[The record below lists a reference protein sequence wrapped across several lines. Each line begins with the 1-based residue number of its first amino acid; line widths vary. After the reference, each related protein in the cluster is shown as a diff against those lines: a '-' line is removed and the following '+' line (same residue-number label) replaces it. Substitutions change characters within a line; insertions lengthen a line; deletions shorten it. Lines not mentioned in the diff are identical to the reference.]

1 MLINQI
7 PLPIKLLRIQFRL
20 IWLRNKSGSFF
31 HDIKFHIRSQSQET
45 NPPVRKENEDT
56 NSLQRITRC

>member
-31 HDIKFHIRSQSQET
+31 QDIKFHIRSQSKDT
-45 NPPVRKENEDT
+45 NPPDRRENEYT
-56 NSLQRITRC
+56 NSLQRIMRC

>member
-7 PLPIKLLRIQFRL
+7 PVPIKVLRIQFRL
-20 IWLRNKSGSFF
+20 ICLRNKIGSFF
-31 HDIKFHIRSQSQET
+31 QDIKLHIRSQSKDT
-45 NPPVRKENEDT
+45 NPPVSRENEDT